1 MSMSDQT
8 CARLGQVND
17 GDLHVDGSTDI
28 GEGGQ
33 KGWSGWGPYAVMY
46 GKTPEQAGLVT
57 LQATGPAP
65 CAVSRDNIAH
75 YPHEIANLRHQY
87 LVHGCCC
94 TDGLRV
100 RGRRRAGLQDVVPP
114 RPAIARSLAAAHAR
128 WSSSRARSAAVGLLS
143 LHW

>member
-1 MSMSDQT
+1 MSDQT

-65 CAVSRDNIAH
+65 CAVRHENRTLRQSSASIEERSR
-75 YPHEIANLRHQY
+75 
-87 LVHGCCC
+87 CCC

-100 RGRRRAGLQDVVPP
+100 RGRRRAGLQAALLRRLPCDG
-114 RPAIARSLAAAHAR
+114 SL
-128 WSSSRARSAAVGLLS
+128 
-143 LHW
+143 

>member
-1 MSMSDQT
+1 MSDQT

-57 LQATGPAP
+57 LQAM
-65 CAVSRDNIAH
+65 
-75 YPHEIANLRHQY
+75 Q
-87 LVHGCCC
+87 LV
-94 TDGLRV
+94 TQLV
-100 RGRRRAGLQDVVPP
+100 TQP
-114 RPAIARSLAAAHAR
+114 RPTRATSRLIIDARDEGQILTDLPFFMGSQIKR
-128 WSSSRARSAAVGLLS
+128 RSFAEFA
-143 LHW
+143 